1 MRPGQRLIG
10 LIGLIELIEKRTSPM
25 NSINRRSVLLAGLG
39 VAGAGA
45 LAACSSGSGS
55 SHGTASLVGPDSKVV
70 AATDRKR
77 KNTGRVR
84 RVTLTAASAMLDLG
98 GGAMAKSWAFS
109 GRTPGQEIR
118 LSAGDTLA
126 AELSNQLPDRTT
138 TSIHWHGIALRADMD
153 GVPPATQAAVRAGD
167 NFTYR
172 FIADAPGTYFF
183 HPHIGVQLDR
193 GLYAPLIVE
202 DPKEPLSYDDEWVVV
217 LDDWVDGVT
226 GTPDE
231 VFAELRHGMGGM
243 DMGGSSPSPSSS
255 SGDGTGDM
263 GDMGGMDMSNMTMS
277 GGSAD
282 KASASPSGSGGMSM
296 KFMLTG
302 AESKLLGGD
311 AGDVA
316 YPYHLVNGHVPADPD
331 VYTAKPGKRVRLR
344 VINAGGDTAY
354 RVALGGHELTIT
366 HTDGFPV
373 QHQQVDAL
381 LVGMGERYDVLVTL
395 ADGVFP
401 LVALAEGKNA
411 SGMALVRTGSGSAPK
426 PTVRPRE
433 LDGMIMTAAQLTA
446 APEVRLETKKAD
458 RVHRVEL
465 TGGMDKYDWGING
478 KRFDMNHPT
487 ANPILVRQGER
498 VRLDFVNTTDMW
510 HPMHLHGHTYQLGT
524 GGPRKDTTVVLPKR
538 TVSVYFDADN
548 PGQWMLHC
556 HNAYHGEA
564 GMMALVAYQA

>member
-1 MRPGQRLIG
+1 
-10 LIGLIELIEKRTSPM
+10 M

-39 VAGAGA
+39 VAGTGA
-45 LAACSSGSGS
+45 LAACSSGSGKS
-55 SHGTASLVGPDSKVV
+55 SGSPSLVSPNSKVV
-70 AATDRKR
+70 AATDKKR
-77 KNTGRVR
+77 KNTGRVQN
-84 RVTLTAASAMLDLG
+84 VTLTAASAMLDLG
-98 GGAMAKSWAFS
+98 GGMMAKSWAFS
-109 GRTPGQEIR
+109 GRTPGKEIR

-126 AELSNQLPDRTT
+126 AELSNQLPDTTT

-153 GVPPATQAAVRAGD
+153 GVPPATQAAVRPGS

-183 HPHIGVQLDR
+183 HPHVGVQLDR

-231 VFAELRHGMGGM
+231 VFAEIKHGMGGM
-243 DMGGSSPSPSSS
+243 DMGGMDMGNSSARPSSS
-255 SGDGTGDM
+255 SSGDM
-263 GDMGGMDMSNMTMS
+263 GDMGGMDMS
-277 GGSAD
+277 GGSMNGMSTSP
-282 KASASPSGSGGMSM
+282 SASSGGGMSM
-296 KFMLTG
+296 KFMLMG

-311 AGDVA
+311 AGDVK
-316 YPYHLVNGHVPADPD
+316 YPYHLVNGRVPADPD
-331 VYTAKPGKRVRLR
+331 VYAGKPGKRVRLR
-344 VINAGGDTAY
+344 IINAGGDTAY
-354 RVALGGHELTIT
+354 RVALGGHKMTIT

-373 QHQQVDAL
+373 QHQKVDAL

-426 PTVRPRE
+426 ATVRPAE
-433 LDGMIMTAAQLTA
+433 LNGVILAASQLKA
-446 APEVRLETKKAD
+446 AGDVRLASKKTD
-458 RVHRVEL
+458 QVHRIEL
-465 TGGMDKYDWGING
+465 TGSMGKYNWGING
-478 KRFDMNHPT
+478 KQFDMNDPT
-487 ANPILVRQGER
+487 ANPILVEHGQR
-498 VRLDFVNTTDMW
+498 VRLDFVNKTTMW

-524 GGPRKDTTVVLPKR
+524 GGPRKDTTIVLPRK
-538 TVSVYFDADN
+538 TVSVYLDADN